1 MCKYRITVTIS
12 NNSTC
17 VDGGGWLVG
26 MTWRKS
32 VILDAE
38 ERAQAIAL
46 RDLLN
51 HDKPVADGL
60 GYLLWDRC
68 YGMCNKACWQWELVT
83 AHSTA
88 VNAIMRKADIEWPED
103 GLPDI
108 DKAVISIN
116 LALV

>member
-1 MCKYRITVTIS
+1 MCKYRLTVTIS
-12 NNSTC
+12 NTTTC

-26 MTWRKS
+26 MAWRKS

-38 ERAQAIAL
+38 DRAQAIAL

-51 HDKPVADGL
+51 HDKPVMDGL
-60 GYLLWDRC
+60 GYPLWDRC
-68 YGMCNKACWQWELVT
+68 YGMCNSQCWQWELVT

-88 VNAIMRKADIEWPED
+88 VNTIMRKADIEWPED

-108 DKAVISIN
+108 DKALISIN

>member
-38 ERAQAIAL
+38 ERTQAIAL

-51 HDKPVADGL
+51 SSKP
-60 GYLLWDRC
+60 
-68 YGMCNKACWQWELVT
+68 
-83 AHSTA
+83 A
-88 VNAIMRKADIEWPED
+88 VD
-103 GLPDI
+103 
-108 DKAVISIN
+108 
-116 LALV
+116 

>member
-38 ERAQAIAL
+38 ERMQAIAL

-51 HDKPVADGL
+51 SSKPAVDEGRIPHVES
-60 GYLLWDRC
+60 LLRHVQHA
-68 YGMCNKACWQWELVT
+68 ML
-83 AHSTA
+83 A
-88 VNAIMRKADIEWPED
+88 VGTRMRAQH
-103 GLPDI
+103 LH
-108 DKAVISIN
+108 
-116 LALV
+116 